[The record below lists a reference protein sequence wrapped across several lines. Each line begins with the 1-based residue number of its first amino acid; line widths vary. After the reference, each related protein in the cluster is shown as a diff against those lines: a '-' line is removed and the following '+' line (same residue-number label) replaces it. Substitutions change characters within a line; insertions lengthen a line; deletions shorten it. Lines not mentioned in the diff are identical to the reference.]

1 MIVGEPRLTEIL
13 QQVKDT
19 LDTAECGLHMV
30 LSADPSL
37 RLIGLRNLIV
47 FGRAVTNV
55 LQKLRSVAT
64 EFDAWYQPWVERM
77 RADPIMAYF
86 YKLRSEILK
95 EGRLPT
101 SPLTHVTVMNFGAL
115 LAAVP
120 KPPRAKAFFI
130 GDRSGGSGWEVEL
143 PNDETQK
150 FYVQLPQG
158 IPGVEITV
166 NFCLA
171 VAPEE
176 FRKVPV
182 PDLAQHYFAQLK
194 EMYGEARQRFKES

>member
-1 MIVGEPRLTEIL
+1 MGEPRTTEIL
-13 QQVKDT
+13 QQVKET

-55 LQKLRSVAT
+55 LQQLRSVAT

-77 RADPIMAYF
+77 RADPIMTYF

-95 EGRLPT
+95 EGRLRT
-101 SPLTHVTVMNFGAL
+101 GVSAHLTIMNPQAL
-115 LAAVP
+115 FAAVP
-120 KPPRAKAFFI
+120 KPPGAKAFFI

-143 PNDETQK
+143 PNGETQK
-150 FYVQLPQG
+150 FYVQIPQG

-166 NFCLA
+166 NLHLA
-171 VAPEE
+171 AAPEE
-176 FRKVPV
+176 LREVPV
-182 PDLAQHYFAQLK
+182 PDLAQHYFVQLK
-194 EMYGEARQRFKES
+194 ELYGEARQRFNKS